1 MEYIAELRARHGD
14 QIIARQQKRV
24 LSPRIA
30 ADPIVCPV
38 EPLTVILQN
47 QTLFGPENIA
57 HRTPTPAGSLDAL
70 GEVNG
75 LVQATAPQTQTT
87 FARRNKRQGCKLGF
101 HRGCRLRHNMPHG
114 TSGQLNAIVVAGARN
129 EGRQA
134 ARRRQRRAHQRRRQ
148 LVGKRVAAAQFEP
161 ERDQLS
167 KRKRLGHLKEQELGR
182 ADENAWR
189 DLDERPAREGDR
201 CSMLLNYRRVSG
213 SLRTLDKHVHRRW
226 TNVNA
231 RIA

>member
-1 MEYIAELRARHGD
+1 MSSLKFA
-14 QIIARQQKRV
+14 V
-24 LSPRIA
+24 LC
-30 ADPIVCPV
+30 V
-38 EPLTVILQN
+38 LTAYL
-47 QTLFGPENIA
+47 L
-57 HRTPTPAGSLDAL
+57 
-70 GEVNG
+70 
-75 LVQATAPQTQTT
+75 
-87 FARRNKRQGCKLGF
+87 
-101 HRGCRLRHNMPHG
+101 
-114 TSGQLNAIVVAGARN
+114 VVAFNFITKLRDARLMQKLLCMLFPISQICLIAFPLACSARC
-129 EGRQA
+129 GLSAAVYVALIVLGIACGPVDLLLFRALDQA
-134 ARRRQRRAHQRRRQ
+134 CRWFDSSSKVNMLQEQLRVQNALRQRSRH
-148 LVGKRVAAAQFEP
+148 